1 MIKIILYTQHIMRFP
16 LVPEIR
22 QHFKEL
28 INIFLLL
35 REFHK
40 LQFSEINKLKL
51 HSLNTHVGYD
61 LNFTIVFGEA
71 YQRPTDILR
80 AVQIISR
87 GVYSDLIIF
96 MPYRL

>member
-1 MIKIILYTQHIMRFP
+1 MGFP

-35 REFHK
+35 REFHNP
-40 LQFSEINKLKL
+40 QFSEISKVKF
-51 HSLNTHVGYD
+51 HPLNTHVGYD
-61 LNFTIVFGEA
+61 LNFTITYGEA
-71 YQRPTDILR
+71 SHRPTDILR

-87 GVYSDLIIF
+87 GVYSDLTILV
-96 MPYRL
+96 PYRL